1 MTSHA
6 IHYVFLTTSVTLM
19 SSVQIILK
27 YRMSTAHGPVPSGLA
42 DLIRYVAGFLR
53 DPWICVAAICVLSAS
68 FLWYYALSRLPLNV
82 TFAFTALSYP
92 IVFLVSWLAFKETI
106 SLTVALGYFAIVI
119 GIMLIGWGTE

>member
-6 IHYVFLTTSVTLM
+6 IHYLFLTASVTLM

-27 YRMSTAHGPVPSGLA
+27 YRMSTAHGPVPSGFA
-42 DLIRYVAGFLR
+42 DLSRYIIGFLR
-53 DPWICVAAICVLSAS
+53 DPWICAAALCVISAS

-92 IVFLVSWLAFKETI
+92 IVFLVSWLAFKESI
-106 SLTVALGYFAIVI
+106 GFTVALGYLAIVA